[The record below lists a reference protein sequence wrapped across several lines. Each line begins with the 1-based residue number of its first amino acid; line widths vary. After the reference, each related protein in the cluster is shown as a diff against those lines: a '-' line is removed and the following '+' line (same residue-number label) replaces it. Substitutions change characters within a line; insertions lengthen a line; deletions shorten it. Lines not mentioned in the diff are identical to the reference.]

1 MEKTIKVL
9 NELFKIIIILFI
21 SFLSFYAFV
30 YIPGKERLLP
40 FIISNIPDILLL
52 ASVLYIFILFSRNR
66 EKIFIKILFLLIFLV
81 PVLFLSY
88 QLKDSSEKSTEIMTF
103 PAEDE
108 FYENSM
114 YTVYTSETGNS
125 IIKKGL
131 LISKE
136 KKDSPFTEINNT
148 DVKPEGKTGFS
159 IPVNK
164 EDMLF
169 SNQTDSS
176 RIITAFFRL
185 LENYSNSLKEEASE
199 NSILLLIKITI
210 LIGFLLSL
218 TAAFSISRYPV
229 INFSFYSAVIIP
241 VLFFLTVYQRLL
253 IPEIFLSKIPAEA
266 AENWGYLILV
276 LFSVIFIPGK
286 MLRGRVKRVKRR

>member
-114 YTVYTSETGNS
+114 YMVYTSETGNS

-176 RIITAFFRL
+176 RIITAFFPASRKL
-185 LENYSNSLKEEASE
+185 LKQ
-199 NSILLLIKITI
+199 
-210 LIGFLLSL
+210 
-218 TAAFSISRYPV
+218 P
-229 INFSFYSAVIIP
+229 
-241 VLFFLTVYQRLL
+241 
-253 IPEIFLSKIPAEA
+253 
-266 AENWGYLILV
+266 
-276 LFSVIFIPGK
+276 
-286 MLRGRVKRVKRR
+286 

>member
-1 MEKTIKVL
+1 M
-9 NELFKIIIILFI
+9 
-21 SFLSFYAFV
+21 
-30 YIPGKERLLP
+30 
-40 FIISNIPDILLL
+40 LL

-66 EKIFIKILFLLIFLV
+66 EKIFIKILFLLIILV

-88 QLKDSSEKSTEIMTF
+88 QLEDSSAKNTEIIIF
-103 PAEDE
+103 PAQDE

-164 EDMLF
+164 EEMLF

-185 LENYSNSLKEEASE
+185 LENYSNSLKDEASE